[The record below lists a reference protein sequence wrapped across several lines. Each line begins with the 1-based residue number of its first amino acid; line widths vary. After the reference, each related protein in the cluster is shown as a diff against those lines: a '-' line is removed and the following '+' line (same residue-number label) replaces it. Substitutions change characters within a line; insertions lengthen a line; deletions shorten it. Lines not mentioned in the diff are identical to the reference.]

1 MEEEPANEDQVQV
14 VELIS
19 KVHRGRWWIFW
30 LAPPAA
36 HGLLVLRPV
45 RRNVSKLGNSAGC
58 ISFITARQ
66 QRSAKRQSKVILAVG
81 AARGRWRMGV
91 RTEREREE
99 REMERQGDV
108 AEVMGKPSSETVIW
122 VICQAAFSR
131 PDLMFSQL
139 SPRPPSQPFT
149 SCLLIV

>member
-36 HGLLVLRPV
+36 HGPLVLRPV
-45 RRNVSKLGNSAGC
+45 GRNVSKFETAQGAFPLSLPDNSAALNSSRKSSWLSG
-58 ISFITARQ
+58 
-66 QRSAKRQSKVILAVG
+66 QREEDGEWACEQ
-81 AARGRWRMGV
+81 
-91 RTEREREE
+91 REE